1 MPSAKYE
8 IKRKCDECGSMF
20 LAKTLDSRY
29 CCKKC
34 SDTAY
39 NRRRAEE
46 LKRQQMDKVIS
57 LIPDGRDFISVA
69 EAEALLGVCK
79 ETIRRLIR
87 SGEIQSINLG
97 ERLTRVSKTELMER
111 LPLREKPIDRN
122 RSLPKLYNLEPEDCY
137 TIGEIAEKF
146 AIAEGTVYSHIR
158 KYSIPIRQ
166 IGRFVYAP
174 KSEIDHLYKD
184 VVKR

>member
-8 IKRKCDECGSMF
+8 IKRKCVECGSMF
-20 LAKTLDSRY
+20 LAKTLNSRY

-46 LKRQQMDKVIS
+46 IKRQQMDKVIS

-69 EAEALLGVCK
+69 EAEAMFGVCK

-87 SGEIQSINLG
+87 SGEIKRNLG
-97 ERLTRVSKTELMER
+97 LSQAKSVK
-111 LPLREKPIDRN
+111 
-122 RSLPKLYNLEPEDCY
+122 KL
-137 TIGEIAEKF
+137 
-146 AIAEGTVYSHIR
+146 V
-158 KYSIPIRQ
+158 
-166 IGRFVYAP
+166 
-174 KSEIDHLYKD
+174 
-184 VVKR
+184 